1 MDVLIQ
7 NPPRPS
13 GWWNKILLCWCVSG
27 GINILIPLKLIYY
40 YSSPTDAILRG
51 ANLFMADL
59 RKAELLGANLGKAHL
74 IMADLEGAN
83 LFKADLRKA
92 KLLGSKNLTCKQI
105 NSVKSLNEETKFPH
119 YLEVKI
125 TVENKWTCKE
135 INK

>member
-1 MDVLIQ
+1 MADLE
-7 NPPRPS
+7 
-13 GWWNKILLCWCVSG
+13 
-27 GINILIPLKLIYY
+27 
-40 YSSPTDAILRG
+40 G

-59 RKAELLGANLGKAHL
+59 RKADLLGANLGKAKL

-92 KLLGSKNLTCKQI
+92 KLLGAKNLTCKQI

-125 TVENKWTCKE
+125 TDDNEWTCKE
-135 INK
+135 IKK

>member
-51 ANLFMADL
+51 AKLWH
-59 RKAELLGANLGKAHL
+59 ANL
-74 IMADLEGAN
+74 IMADFEGAN

-92 KLLGSKNLTCKQI
+92 KLLGAKNLTCKQI

-125 TVENKWTCKE
+125 TGENKWTCKE
-135 INK
+135 LKQGIDKQE

>member
-13 GWWNKILLCWCVSG
+13 GWWNMILLCWCVSG

-51 ANLFMADL
+51 ANL
-59 RKAELLGANLGKAHL
+59 GKANL
-74 IMADLEGAN
+74 IMADLEGAK

-92 KLLGSKNLTCKQI
+92 KLLGAKNLTCKQI
-105 NSVKSLNEETKFPH
+105 NSVKSLNEDTKFPH
-119 YLEVKI
+119 
-125 TVENKWTCKE
+125 
-135 INK
+135 